1 MTLTRCPDCGRQ
13 VSDRAVA
20 CPNCGRPLAPGGQ
33 DGAARTALVAGF
45 EYRSERTLFG
55 WPLVHVVY
63 GASDNATLRPARGI
77 LAFGNIAFG
86 LVAFGGIAVG
96 GIALGGITLGPIALG
111 GVAIGLLLGAGG
123 IATGYWA
130 LGGVALG
137 ATAIGGVAL
146 GAMIGPAA
154 GSVRSVNRR
163 PGSRAPCGSGI
174 RGWRR
179 RSARPGSGP
188 LP

>member
-20 CPNCGRPLAPGGQ
+20 CPNCGRPLARGGQ
-33 DGAARTALVAGF
+33 GGAARTALVAGF

-77 LAFGNIAFG
+77 LAFGNIAIG

-146 GAMIGPAA
+146 GAMIGPGA
-154 GSVRSVNRR
+154 GPVRRSADRR
-163 PGSRAPCGSGI
+163 PG
-174 RGWRR
+174 
-179 RSARPGSGP
+179 PGASSDP
-188 LP
+188 ETRD

>member
-20 CPNCGRPLAPGGQ
+20 CPNCGRPIAPGG
-33 DGAARTALVAGF
+33 ASRTALAGRKGAGF

-77 LAFGNIAFG
+77 LAFGNIAIG

-96 GIALGGITLGPIALG
+96 GIALGGITLGPVALG
-111 GVAIGLLLGAGG
+111 GVAIGLMLGAGG

-137 ATAIGGVAL
+137 AMAIGGVAL

-154 GSVRSVNRR
+154 QRETG
-163 PGSRAPCGSGI
+163 P
-174 RGWRR
+174 
-179 RSARPGSGP
+179 P
-188 LP
+188 LPSTVPPGGP